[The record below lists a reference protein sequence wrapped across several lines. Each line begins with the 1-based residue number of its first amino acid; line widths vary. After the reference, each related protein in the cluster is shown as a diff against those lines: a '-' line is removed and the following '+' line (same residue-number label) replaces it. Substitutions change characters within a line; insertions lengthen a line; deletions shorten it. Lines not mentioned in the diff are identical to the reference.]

1 MQFEVN
7 VSDVAGI
14 TLQLRSYSQVIHAAN
29 VRLPWISELF
39 LDPFAGENLQPP
51 ECDLSIRPSGNN
63 IRPGS
68 QHNVQVIRQNSVS
81 QNIDPEDRR

>member
-29 VRLPWISELF
+29 VRLPWGIGFDTPGIALF
-39 LDPFAGENLQPP
+39 VYHFYTN
-51 ECDLSIRPSGNN
+51 SFSPSF
-63 IRPGS
+63 
-68 QHNVQVIRQNSVS
+68 VS
-81 QNIDPEDRR
+81 DEQDHDRRTGLEL

>member
-29 VRLPWISELF
+29 VRLPW
-39 LDPFAGENLQPP
+39 
-51 ECDLSIRPSGNN
+51 PSPVNCLVVDVTFFTSSLVRFDN
-63 IRPGS
+63 
-68 QHNVQVIRQNSVS
+68 
-81 QNIDPEDRR
+81 DFCF

>member
-29 VRLPWISELF
+29 VRLPWVPVPQFLLRFIDEL
-39 LDPFAGENLQPP
+39 L
-51 ECDLSIRPSGNN
+51 
-63 IRPGS
+63 
-68 QHNVQVIRQNSVS
+68 
-81 QNIDPEDRR
+81 

>member
-29 VRLPWISELF
+29 VRLP
-39 LDPFAGENLQPP
+39 
-51 ECDLSIRPSGNN
+51 
-63 IRPGS
+63 
-68 QHNVQVIRQNSVS
+68 
-81 QNIDPEDRR
+81 